1 MFMNGALIF
10 VWYQSKDLILCPQ
23 AIFAWFPQV
32 WSNLTHKLTLE
43 KNLSKIC
50 WVQFHIEFSSDKFFR
65 GRCTQIVLSWKIS
78 GNFHWI
84 FFWFFSI
91 VFKSSDLPIYK
102 KLEVNGL
109 FRQIF
114 TKKLKNIPI
123 NNLWHW
129 PDATLLRKK
138 FKFFWYGQPQNYYH
152 PSVIERSWLDFI
164 SVVKKIVLNHA
175 FTI

>member
-1 MFMNGALIF
+1 M
-10 VWYQSKDLILCPQ
+10 
-23 AIFAWFPQV
+23 
-32 WSNLTHKLTLE
+32 
-43 KNLSKIC
+43 SKIC

-175 FTI
+175 LDILMVPGTALNNHLFDARFFGCTPGIAWPMKIDYKSLAQHLE